1 MIDKKK
7 LRKILAGL
15 DHITEQEKKI
25 LLEELRND
33 IDLLDR
39 NIASQLSD
47 RVKLVFLIGKLK
59 KKLGIQTY
67 SCKREKEILE
77 NVTSTFKGTKL
88 QKSIEKIYIKVI
100 EESRLIQH
108 SDIDLSFLFE
118 DKNKLGDV
126 N

>member
-1 MIDKKK
+1 M
-7 LRKILAGL
+7 
-15 DHITEQEKKI
+15 
-25 LLEELRND
+25 RND

-47 RVKLVFLIGKLK
+47 RVKLVFLIGQLK